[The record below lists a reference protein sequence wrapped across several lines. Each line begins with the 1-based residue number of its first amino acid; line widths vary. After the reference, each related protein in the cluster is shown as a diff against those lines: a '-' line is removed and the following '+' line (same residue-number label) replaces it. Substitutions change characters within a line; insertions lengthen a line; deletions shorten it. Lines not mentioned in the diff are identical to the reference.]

1 MISVA
6 SNMSETRI
14 SVPKTYIFKDPVPT
28 PDIHNI
34 YTAAVHDEKKKGV
47 DTGEDNGDAEGE
59 ELSVWEEEHKRPS
72 PPTEKKPV
80 WLVRGDLSTSTSV
93 DDMLQLQ

>member
-1 MISVA
+1 
-6 SNMSETRI
+6 MSETRI
-14 SVPKTYIFKDPVPT
+14 SVPKTYIFKDPVPR

-34 YTAAVHDEKKKGV
+34 YTPPVHDEKKEGV
-47 DTGEDNGDAEGE
+47 DTGEDYGDAEGE

-72 PPTEKKPV
+72 LPTEKKPV

>member
-1 MISVA
+1 
-6 SNMSETRI
+6 MSETRI

-34 YTAAVHDEKKKGV
+34 YTPPVHDEKKEGV
-47 DTGEDNGDAEGE
+47 DTGEDYGDAEGE